1 MTFSGIAVEQRSK
14 ETEALRSFL
23 VYSLIGSVALHI
35 GILAIGIG
43 NLLQRTPDLE
53 NEPLEVT
60 IVDPPT
66 VETEPTPLEIKPE
79 PKPEP
84 ETRPQPQKIAPVAIA
99 PVKLNPEPVQKV
111 SNNLKTPQV
120 QQPPEKIS
128 TPTQKLQSTTQPQPV
143 LTSEPTNTQQTA
155 IQAVEQS
162 SNKLR
167 GLLSGIRDTRANSDA
182 VVESNNSTTTGS
194 NVPVQSSNNRRSRGI
209 ETQATAPSPTKI
221 ETPPSSNNTNNSSR
235 SGNGRAACRDC
246 GIKYPE
252 AARRRGVEGK
262 VEVAV
267 DTDEKGNVTN
277 VRIVNSSGNRDLDEE
292 TLRQARNWKLKPAAN
307 GRSGV
312 SIATEYAI
320 TGSRRYR
327 ELQERKRQ
335 AQARQRAA
343 AAANRN
349 TTEAE
354 SSSRQT
360 SRASSNTETST
371 RSNTETRVR
380 RRRLSPTSQPST
392 ASSTNNTRTSE
403 NQRSI
408 RNSFIRA
415 RRERTDTPSSSR
427 SQPTATRRRRRI
439 PTQEASS
446 SSASKLRNALR
457 RSRQPSQSSSPEAS
471 TSSGE

>member
-167 GLLSGIRDTRANSDA
+167 GLLNGIRDTRANSDA
-182 VVESNNSTTTGS
+182 VGESNNSTTTGS

-277 VRIVNSSGNRDLDEE
+277 VRIVNSSGNRDLDQE
-292 TLRQARNWKLKPAAN
+292 TLRQARNWKLKPSAS

-335 AQARQRAA
+335 AQARQQA

-415 RRERTDTPSSSR
+415 QRERTDTPSSSR

>member
-99 PVKLNPEPVQKV
+99 PVNLKPEPVQKI

-167 GLLSGIRDTRANSDA
+167 GLLSGIRDTRANSAA
-182 VVESNNSTTTGS
+182 VGESNNSTTTGS

-209 ETQATAPSPTKI
+209 ETQATAPSPAKI
-221 ETPPSSNNTNNSSR
+221 ESPSSSNNTNNSSR

-277 VRIVNSSGNRDLDEE
+277 VRIVNSSGNRDLDQE

-335 AQARQRAA
+335 AQARQRS

-360 SRASSNTETST
+360 SRASNNTETST

-403 NQRSI
+403 NQRRI
-408 RNSFIRA
+408 RSSFIRA
-415 RRERTDTPSSSR
+415 RRERTDTQSSPR
-427 SQPTATRRRRRI
+427 SQPTATRRQRRI